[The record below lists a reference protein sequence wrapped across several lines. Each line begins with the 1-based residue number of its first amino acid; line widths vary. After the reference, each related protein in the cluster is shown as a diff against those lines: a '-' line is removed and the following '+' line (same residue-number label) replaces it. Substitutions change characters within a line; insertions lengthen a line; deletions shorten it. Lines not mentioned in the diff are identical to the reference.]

1 MIDSLLSF
9 NSPLFW
15 GVVTTIFFVVTA
27 LSVFRFL
34 ILPLTR
40 KLLKM
45 QEELETQRLK
55 NEVLAQ
61 KVRSVVFLE
70 TIEKERKRI
79 SSELHDLLL
88 PVIYTAKFN
97 IENYKSKENIESKLL
112 SETVEFLSEASDDLK
127 NIIYELT
134 PVELDVVD
142 LEQGLSKLINN
153 YTKLHNLN
161 IDVKTYSIPSD
172 IEKETALVI
181 FRSTK
186 ELLKNVKKHSK
197 AENISLSVYDE
208 EDKMIIDIKDN
219 GVGFEAKM
227 YEVGKGL
234 GYGLSNILATV
245 EKLNGK
251 VDIKSAKGEGTEV
264 LIKIPINHTSQS

>member
-1 MIDSLLSF
+1 MIDSLL
-9 NSPLFW
+9 NSKSPIFW
-15 GVVTTIFFVVTA
+15 GIIAAIAFVAFMLIFFK
-27 LSVFRFL
+27 LFL
-34 ILPLTR
+34 YPLTK
-40 KLLKM
+40 KLLAMK
-45 QEELETQRLK
+45 EELETQKLK

-79 SSELHDLLL
+79 STELHDLLL

-97 IENYKSKENIESKLL
+97 IENAQTQEKISNKLL
-112 SETVEFLSEASDDLK
+112 NNTIEFLTEASDDLK

-161 IDVKTYSIPSD
+161 IDVKSYSIPPD
-172 IEKETALVI
+172 IEKEKALVI
-181 FRSTK
+181 FRATK

-197 AENISLSVYDE
+197 AEKISLSIYNE

-219 GVGFEAKM
+219 GVGFDVEM

-264 LIKIPINHTSQS
+264 LIEIPIN